1 MTFLTLNFN
10 GALLTLAM
18 GVAFFM
24 IGLDMGYFFVLV
36 MLFFLVL
43 AAIVTMVGAN
53 YKKRIG
59 TFQKCRGVHNVLANG
74 LAPLIMAIL
83 FYWSTT
89 AGHPTI
95 AMLSVIG
102 FTGSVAAATADKFA
116 SELGVFGGMPR
127 LIFTSRKVKRG
138 VSGGV
143 TALGTNASIIGA
155 FLIALTVLI
164 AAQKLVSIGSV
175 YSFNPLFA
183 VVSITVA
190 GLVGNIIDSML
201 GYYEEKGV
209 GNKSTSNF
217 LCSMVGAVAA
227 VSIYIILI

>member
-10 GALLTLAM
+10 GALLTLVL
-18 GVAFFM
+18 GIAFFT
-24 IGLDMGYFFVLV
+24 IGLDIGYFFVLV

-43 AAIVTMVGAN
+43 AAIVTMVGTN

-74 LAPLIMAIL
+74 LAPLIMATM
-83 FYWSTT
+83 FYWSTM
-89 AGHPTI
+89 AGRPTI

-116 SELGVFGGMPR
+116 SELGVFGGMPK

-143 TALGTNASIIGA
+143 TALGMNASFIGA

-164 AAQKLVSIGSV
+164 AAQKLANIGSV
-175 YSFNPLFA
+175 YSLNPLFA
-183 VVSITVA
+183 VISITIA

>member
-10 GALLTLAM
+10 GALLTLVL
-18 GVAFFM
+18 GIAFFT
-24 IGLDMGYFFVLV
+24 IGLDIGYFFVLV

-43 AAIVTMVGAN
+43 AAIVTMVGTN

-74 LAPLIMAIL
+74 LAPLIMATM
-83 FYWSTT
+83 FYWSTM

-116 SELGVFGGMPR
+116 SELGVFGGMPK

-143 TALGTNASIIGA
+143 TALGMNASFIGA

-164 AAQKLVSIGSV
+164 AAQKLANIGSV
-175 YSFNPLFA
+175 YSLNPLFA
-183 VVSITVA
+183 VISITIA